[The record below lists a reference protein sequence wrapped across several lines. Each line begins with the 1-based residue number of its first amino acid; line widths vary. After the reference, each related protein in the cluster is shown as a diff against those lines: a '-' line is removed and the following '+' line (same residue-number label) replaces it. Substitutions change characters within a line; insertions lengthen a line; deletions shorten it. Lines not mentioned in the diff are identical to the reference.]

1 MYIDSMTKYRP
12 QTLSEFVYP
21 NEETKELVEAYASGE
36 VKSSLIL
43 HGASGC
49 GKSLL
54 QELIPNAIEKSN
66 ANLQRVLCADIQ
78 TAKDVHELYGKNKK
92 FDNLFKDN
100 DHFNYIII
108 EEFLITSQRI
118 SDAFKIELDKRKG
131 VDLTIISTNYFE
143 KVDKGIVSRSK
154 ELELVACEPKQFF
167 PHAKRIFDS
176 EGVHIEDS
184 LLMKCLEVT
193 YTLNQDNRKYYDAI
207 DALFRKNK

>member
-36 VKSSLIL
+36 MKSSLIL

-54 QELIPNAIEKSN
+54 QELIPNAIENSN

-108 EEFLITSQRI
+108 EEFLITNQKI
-118 SDAFKIELDKRKG
+118 SDAFKIELDKRNG
-131 VDLTIISTNYFE
+131 VDLTIISTNYFD
-143 KVDKGIVSRSK
+143 KVDKGIVSRSI
-154 ELELVACEPKQFF
+154 ELELIACEPKKFF

-176 EGVHIEDS
+176 EGVHIDYS
-184 LLMKCLEVT
+184 VLMNCLEVT
-193 YTLNQDNRKYYDAI
+193 YTLNQDNRKYYRAI
-207 DALFRKNK
+207 DKLLRKH